1 MAQSWGEKVNWAY
14 SIPVGEDLNEQAGQR
29 SLTISIS
36 LAHAVVHCI
45 ELTYAALLLR
55 IGVQFGVDKLALGFI
70 AIAFALAFGVGALPS
85 GVLVD
90 RLGSPRV
97 LRVCFLTA
105 AGAALLVAL
114 SPSPVVLGVF
124 LTILGLCIG
133 LYHPAAMSLIAQG
146 AERRGLVLGYHG
158 MAGNIGIALAPAIAL
173 GFAATIGWRWSYVF
187 LAGLALAMV
196 VFLQIVRL
204 PAAPADRPRASA
216 TVTAAMQK
224 TAKVSIAALVL
235 IYMAYLLNGFIY
247 RGSMTFMPTL
257 IEEQVHIHI
266 LGIDEA
272 ALAGSLTTLA
282 LLTGGAGQYL
292 GGSLS
297 DRGSLERLATLM
309 ALALLPA
316 LLLMGMSGGLLLV
329 GAAAIFVFFNFA
341 GQPVY
346 NILLANYVPGTALGR
361 SYGLSFFASFGLGS
375 TAASFS
381 GLLADRWGTSSVFLA
396 LAVFGA
402 AVLAL
407 AGMLWRLS
415 SQRPLPGGAAGG
427 TIDRTWEAPG

>member
-1 MAQSWGEKVNWAY
+1 
-14 SIPVGEDLNEQAGQR
+14 LNDQAGQR

-36 LAHAVVHCI
+36 LAHAAVHCI
-45 ELTYAALLLR
+45 ELTYAALLLK
-55 IGVQFGVDKLALGFI
+55 IGGEFGVDMLVLGFI
-70 AIAFALAFGVGALPS
+70 ANAFALAFGIGALPS
-85 GVLVD
+85 GLLVD

-97 LRVCFLTA
+97 LRICFLTA
-105 AGAALLVAL
+105 AGASLLVAL
-114 SPSPVVLGVF
+114 SPSPVVLGIF

-133 LYHPAAMSLIAQG
+133 LYHPAAISLIVQG
-146 AERRGLVLGYHG
+146 AERRGRVLGYHG
-158 MAGNIGIALAPAIAL
+158 MSGNIGLAAAPAIAL
-173 GFAATIGWRWSYVF
+173 VFASTVGWRWSYVF

-196 VFLQIVRL
+196 VFLQFLRL
-204 PAAPADRPRASA
+204 PTVSEGRQRADTATTAPQQR
-216 TVTAAMQK
+216 T
-224 TAKVSIAALVL
+224 KVAVGALVL
-235 IYMAYLLNGFIY
+235 IYLAYVLNGFIY
-247 RGSMTFMPTL
+247 RGSMTFLPTL

-266 LGIDEA
+266 LGINET

-282 LLTGGAGQYL
+282 LLTGGFGQYL

-297 DRGSLERLATLM
+297 DRGSLERLATLL
-309 ALALLPA
+309 ALALVPA

-329 GAAAIFVFFNFA
+329 VAAAVFVFFNFA

-346 NILLANYVPGTALGR
+346 NILLAEYVPGSALGR

-396 LAVFGA
+396 LAGFGA

-407 AGMLWRLS
+407 AVMLWRLS
-415 SQRPLPGGAAGG
+415 LRRPLRGEPAGD
-427 TIDRTWEAPG
+427 TIERAYHAPGET

>member
-70 AIAFALAFGVGALPS
+70 ANAFALAFGVGALPS

-114 SPSPVVLGVF
+114 LALAGDAGSVPDDPRPLHRAVPPGGDVADRPGSGA
-124 LTILGLCIG
+124 TRAGAGLPRHG
-133 LYHPAAMSLIAQG
+133 REH
-146 AERRGLVLGYHG
+146 RGRTG
-158 MAGNIGIALAPAIAL
+158 AGNRPRVRGD
-173 GFAATIGWRWSYVF
+173 GGWRWSYVF

-196 VFLQIVRL
+196 VFLQIIRL
-204 PAAPADRPRASA
+204 PTAPAVRQRASA
-216 TVTAAMQK
+216 AVTAAMQK

-266 LGIDEA
+266 LGIDET

-329 GAAAIFVFFNFA
+329 GAAAVFVFFNFA

>member
-1 MAQSWGEKVNWAY
+1 
-14 SIPVGEDLNEQAGQR
+14 LNDQAGQR

-36 LAHAVVHCI
+36 LAHAAVHCT
-45 ELTYAALLLR
+45 ELTYAALLLK
-55 IGVQFGVDKLALGFI
+55 IGDEFGVDMLVLGFI
-70 AIAFALAFGVGALPS
+70 ANAFALAFGIGALPS
-85 GVLVD
+85 GLLVD

-97 LRVCFLTA
+97 LRACFLTA
-105 AGAALLVAL
+105 AGASLLVAL
-114 SPSPVVLGVF
+114 SPSPLVLGIF

-133 LYHPAAMSLIAQG
+133 LYHPAAISLIAQG

-158 MAGNIGIALAPAIAL
+158 MAGNIGIAVAPAIAL
-173 GFAATIGWRWSYVF
+173 AFASTVGWRWSYVF

-196 VFLQIVRL
+196 VLLQFLRL
-204 PAAPADRPRASA
+204 PTLSQSRPPADRAA
-216 TVTAAMQK
+216 TAPQQR
-224 TAKVSIAALVL
+224 AKVAVAALVL
-235 IYMAYLLNGFIY
+235 IYMAYVLNGFIY
-247 RGSMTFMPTL
+247 RGSMTFLPTL

-266 LGIDEA
+266 LGINET

-282 LLTGGAGQYL
+282 LLTGGVGQYL

-297 DRGSLERLATLM
+297 DRGSRERLATLL
-309 ALALLPA
+309 ALALAPA
-316 LLLMGMSGGLLLV
+316 LLLMGMSSGLLLV
-329 GAAAIFVFFNFA
+329 GAAAVFVFFNFA

-346 NILLANYVPGTALGR
+346 NILLAEYVPGSALGR

-396 LAVFGA
+396 LAGFGA

-407 AGMLWRLS
+407 AVALWRLS
-415 SQRPLPGGAAGG
+415 LRRPLRGEPAGD
-427 TIDRTWEAPG
+427 TIERAYHAPGER

>member
-1 MAQSWGEKVNWAY
+1 
-14 SIPVGEDLNEQAGQR
+14 LNNRAGQR
-29 SLTISIS
+29 SLTVGIS

-55 IGVQFGVDKLALGFI
+55 IGVEFGVDKLVLGFI
-70 AIAFALAFGVGALPS
+70 ANAFALAFGVGALPS

-105 AGAALLVAL
+105 AGASLLVAL
-114 SPSPVVLGVF
+114 SPSPVMLGVF
-124 LTILGLCIG
+124 LAILGLCIG
-133 LYHPAAMSLIAQG
+133 LYHPAAISLIAQG

-158 MAGNIGIALAPAIAL
+158 MAGNIGIAVAPAIAL
-173 GFAATIGWRWSYVF
+173 AFAATVGWRWSYVF

-196 VFLQIVRL
+196 VFLQFLRL
-204 PAAPADRPRASA
+204 PKVSKNRPRADA
-216 TVTAAMQK
+216 TSTGPQPR
-224 TAKVSIAALVL
+224 AKVAIAALVL

-247 RGSMTFMPTL
+247 RGSMTFLPTL

-266 LGIDEA
+266 LGIDET

-282 LLTGGAGQYL
+282 LLTGGVGQYL

-297 DRGSLERLATLM
+297 DRGSLERLATLLS
-309 ALALLPA
+309 LALVPA

-329 GAAAIFVFFNFA
+329 GAAAVFVFFNFA

-346 NILLANYVPGTALGR
+346 NILLAEYVPGSALGR

-396 LAVFGA
+396 LAAFAA

-407 AGMLWRLS
+407 AVTLWRLS
-415 SQRPLPGGAAGG
+415 LHRPLRGGPMRD
-427 TIDRTWEAPG
+427 TIDRAWEAPG

>member
-1 MAQSWGEKVNWAY
+1 MN
-14 SIPVGEDLNEQAGQR
+14 DQADQR

-36 LAHAVVHCI
+36 LAHAAVHCT
-45 ELTYAALLLR
+45 ELTYAALLLK
-55 IGVQFGVDKLALGFI
+55 IGGEFGVDMLVLGFI
-70 AIAFALAFGVGALPS
+70 ANAFALAFGIGALPS

-97 LRVCFLTA
+97 LRICFLTA
-105 AGAALLVAL
+105 AGASLLVAL
-114 SPSPVVLGVF
+114 SPSPLVLGIF

-133 LYHPAAMSLIAQG
+133 LYHPAAISLIAQG

-158 MAGNIGIALAPAIAL
+158 MAGNIGIAVAPAIAL
-173 GFAATIGWRWSYVF
+173 GFASTVGWRWSYVF

-196 VFLQIVRL
+196 VFLQFLRL
-204 PAAPADRPRASA
+204 PTVSHSRPRADTA
-216 TVTAAMQK
+216 TTAPQQR
-224 TAKVSIAALVL
+224 AKVAVAALVL
-235 IYMAYLLNGFIY
+235 IYMAYVLNGFIY
-247 RGSMTFMPTL
+247 RGSMTFLPTL

-266 LGIDEA
+266 LGINET

-282 LLTGGAGQYL
+282 LLTGGVGQYL

-297 DRGSLERLATLM
+297 DRGSLERLATLL
-309 ALALLPA
+309 ALALVPA
-316 LLLMGMSGGLLLV
+316 LLLMGMSDGLLLV
-329 GAAAIFVFFNFA
+329 VAAAVFVFFNFA

-346 NILLANYVPGTALGR
+346 NILLAEYVPGSALGR

-396 LAVFGA
+396 LAAFGA

-407 AGMLWRLS
+407 AVALWRLS
-415 SQRPLPGGAAGG
+415 LRRPLRGEPAGD
-427 TIDRTWEAPG
+427 TIERAYHAPGET

>member
-1 MAQSWGEKVNWAY
+1 
-14 SIPVGEDLNEQAGQR
+14 LNDQAGQR
-29 SLTISIS
+29 SLAVSIS
-36 LAHAVVHCI
+36 LAHAAVHCT

-55 IGVQFGVDKLALGFI
+55 IGDEFGVDKLALGLI
-70 AIAFALAFGVGALPS
+70 ANAFALAFGTGALPS

-97 LRVCFLTA
+97 LRLCFLTA
-105 AGAALLVAL
+105 AGASLLVAL
-114 SPSPVVLGVF
+114 SPTPLVLGIF

-133 LYHPAAMSLIAQG
+133 LYHPAATSLIVQG
-146 AERRGLVLGYHG
+146 AERRGRVLGYHG
-158 MAGNIGIALAPAIAL
+158 MAGNIGLAAAPAIAL
-173 GFAATIGWRWSYVF
+173 VFAATVGWRWSYVF

-196 VFLQIVRL
+196 VLLQLLKL
-204 PAAPADRPRASA
+204 PRVSQSRPPADRAA
-216 TVTAAMQK
+216 TAPQER
-224 TAKVSIAALVL
+224 AKVAIAALVL
-235 IYMAYLLNGFIY
+235 IYLAYLLNGFIY
-247 RGSMTFMPTL
+247 RGSMTFLPTL

-266 LGIDEA
+266 LGVNET

-282 LLTGGAGQYL
+282 LLTGGVGQYL

-297 DRGSLERLATLM
+297 DRGSLERLAALL
-309 ALALLPA
+309 ALALVPA

-329 GAAAIFVFFNFA
+329 GAAAVFVFFNFA

-346 NILLANYVPGTALGR
+346 NILLSEYVPGSALGR

-375 TAASFS
+375 TAATFS

-396 LAVFGA
+396 LAAFGA

-407 AGMLWRLS
+407 AVMLWRLS
-415 SQRPLPGGAAGG
+415 LRRPLRAGPGGD
-427 TIDRTWEAPG
+427 TIERAYHAPGER